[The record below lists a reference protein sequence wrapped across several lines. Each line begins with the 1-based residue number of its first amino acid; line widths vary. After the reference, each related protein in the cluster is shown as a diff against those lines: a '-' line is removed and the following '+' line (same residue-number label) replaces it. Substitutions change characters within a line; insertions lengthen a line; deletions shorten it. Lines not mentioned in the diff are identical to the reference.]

1 MKTTSSLAST
11 RARGR
16 SVAPAAPT
24 RGRGRAVFKPAKPA
38 RPAKPKPAH
47 QAKPPAAASRTK
59 PAGRPAK
66 ATAPAVVSGPS
77 DGVLRGVEWRGG
89 LDDGA
94 IILLDQTLLPREVVY
109 RSIRDLE
116 SLRAAIIDLVVRGA
130 PAIGIDGA
138 YGLVVHLSSVAR
150 RQLAGKG
157 TSALDEPLRHAYER
171 LLTSRPTAVNLRW
184 ALVRMRDC
192 YDRHSGHLTAQEMCA
207 RLLMEAKRIHRED
220 AELCARIADFGAQL
234 LPEEGGVLT
243 HCNTGALATGGVGTA
258 LGCIMHAVRA
268 GKRLMIYADETRPL
282 LQGARL
288 TALELLRAEV
298 PVTLITDSMAG
309 FFMQQGKIQA
319 VIVGADRITANGDT
333 ANKIG
338 TYALAVLA
346 HHHRIPFYVAA
357 PYSTFDLSLDTGA
370 SITIEE
376 RHADEV
382 RRPLG
387 TQFAPAEVPVANPA
401 FDVTP
406 SSLITA
412 LITERGVIFQPD
424 SERVAAWMN
433 GLPGEPAV

>member
-1 MKTTSSLAST
+1 
-11 RARGR
+11 
-16 SVAPAAPT
+16 
-24 RGRGRAVFKPAKPA
+24 
-38 RPAKPKPAH
+38 
-47 QAKPPAAASRTK
+47 
-59 PAGRPAK
+59 
-66 ATAPAVVSGPS
+66 
-77 DGVLRGVEWRGG
+77 
-89 LDDGA
+89 
-94 IILLDQTLLPREVVY
+94 
-109 RSIRDLE
+109 
-116 SLRAAIIDLVVRGA
+116 
-130 PAIGIDGA
+130 
-138 YGLVVHLSSVAR
+138 
-150 RQLAGKG
+150 
-157 TSALDEPLRHAYER
+157 
-171 LLTSRPTAVNLRW
+171 
-184 ALVRMRDC
+184 
-192 YDRHSGHLTAQEMCA
+192 
-207 RLLMEAKRIHRED
+207 
-220 AELCARIADFGAQL
+220 
-234 LPEEGGVLT
+234 
-243 HCNTGALATGGVGTA
+243 
-258 LGCIMHAVRA
+258 
-268 GKRLMIYADETRPL
+268 MIYADETRPL

-387 TQFAPAEVPVANPA
+387 TH